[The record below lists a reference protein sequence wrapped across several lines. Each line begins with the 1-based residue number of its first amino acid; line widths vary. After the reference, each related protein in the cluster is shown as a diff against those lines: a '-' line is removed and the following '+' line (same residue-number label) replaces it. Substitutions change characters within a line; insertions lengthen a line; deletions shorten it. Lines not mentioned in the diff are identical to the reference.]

1 MGLYKEKQRLAD
13 LQERLANEM
22 KNQEQLARDLNQVRY
37 SLKTIYQKFLTDFNL
52 NIESY
57 KKSMET
63 CDEQINTL
71 RKKENNCQNSLQEL
85 NLELGGLKTEIQ
97 HFESFERIVLK
108 QLGIELYRNP
118 LIREL
123 IKDDV
128 DKAEAGLCKAI
139 SDIKIELE
147 NRKQEMED
155 LDSEILRLETERV
168 ELSKEQ
174 LRIKGKV
181 VKVSRILLHTRGKGQ
196 YSRTSEGLSYPRIRF
211 IQQGYCA

>member
-71 RKKENNCQNSLQEL
+71 RKKRTIVKIVCRSL
-85 NLELGGLKTEIQ
+85 IW
-97 HFESFERIVLK
+97 SW
-108 QLGIELYRNP
+108 
-118 LIREL
+118 
-123 IKDDV
+123 V
-128 DKAEAGLCKAI
+128 D
-139 SDIKIELE
+139 
-147 NRKQEMED
+147 
-155 LDSEILRLETERV
+155 
-168 ELSKEQ
+168 
-174 LRIKGKV
+174 
-181 VKVSRILLHTRGKGQ
+181 
-196 YSRTSEGLSYPRIRF
+196 
-211 IQQGYCA
+211 